1 MGGLVNAAAE
11 NRDVRRVEDIWCQLT
26 KEFHVQPNLI
36 AYAAR
41 AKAHLLCGHPA
52 ATVDVVDEMMRAH
65 IEPNS
70 VVAMLLAQASLILYH
85 SSLAADGLL
94 RLQGALE
101 DGLLCRRKSQEI
113 RSLMCKI
120 QSNPRDVALSHVL
133 VGWNLRRSAM
143 SSCPDHRSG
152 TNYLEFK

>member
-52 ATVDVVDEMMRAH
+52 ATVDVVDEMLR
-65 IEPNS
+65 
-70 VVAMLLAQASLILYH
+70 AQASLILYH